1 MPLRVVIAAVFA
13 AALAACGAGRPETG
27 VVNVYTAR
35 HYDTDRAI
43 YDAFTAKTGI
53 VVRELPAN
61 ADQLLERIRLEGADT
76 QADLVIAADAGAL
89 WRMAEAGLL
98 QPVDTPQLRAAVPER
113 LRDPMQRWWSFS
125 KRARVIVYRKGAIDP
140 ATISSY
146 DDLASP
152 ALHGK
157 VCVRSSTNT
166 YNKSMMA
173 ARIARVGADA
183 ALAWARGVRA
193 NFARDPQG
201 SDTDQLRAIAAGACS
216 VALVNHYYLVRMAAS
231 ADPADRAVAD
241 AIGLVFPDQNGD
253 GAHVNVSGAGVAAY
267 AQHRDNAVALL
278 EFLLS
283 PEAQAMLPAGNEEY
297 PVRSGV
303 PLTAELTAL
312 GAFKDETVSID
323 ALGRHQEEAARLFEQ
338 AGWR

>member
-1 MPLRVVIAAVFA
+1 
-13 AALAACGAGRPETG
+13 
-27 VVNVYTAR
+27 
-35 HYDTDRAI
+35 
-43 YDAFTAKTGI
+43 
-53 VVRELPAN
+53 
-61 ADQLLERIRLEGADT
+61 
-76 QADLVIAADAGAL
+76 
-89 WRMAEAGLL
+89 
-98 QPVDTPQLRAAVPER
+98 
-113 LRDPMQRWWSFS
+113 
-125 KRARVIVYRKGAIDP
+125 
-140 ATISSY
+140 
-146 DDLASP
+146 
-152 ALHGK
+152 
-157 VCVRSSTNT
+157 
-166 YNKSMMA
+166 
-173 ARIARVGADA
+173 
-183 ALAWARGVRA
+183 
-193 NFARDPQG
+193 
-201 SDTDQLRAIAAGACS
+201 
-216 VALVNHYYLVRMAAS
+216 MAAS